1 MVGTLSA
8 CLFASIAAVST
19 VASAIP
25 VSTPPTNPPPAISFA
40 KADQSDFDFE
50 IGTWTTTVRLL
61 RNPLSG
67 EAPDWAEYVGTSN
80 VKALQGGRANLV
92 ELSVNGPKG
101 KIEGI
106 AFRLYNP
113 QARQWS
119 LNYANLR
126 NGLLTA
132 PLYGGFGSGR
142 GVFYGQDV
150 VDGRAILMR
159 FIITKVSARETHF
172 EQSFSA
178 DGGKT
183 WELNWYAVDTLR

>member
-1 MVGTLSA
+1 MVRTLST
-8 CLFASIAAVST
+8 CLFASFAAIGT
-19 VASAIP
+19 VAWAAQ
-25 VSTPPTNPPPAISFA
+25 VSTPPTSPASA
-40 KADQSDFDFE
+40 VSVEKADQSDFDFE

-67 EAPDWAEYVGTSN
+67 EAPDWAEYTGTSN

-178 DGGKT
+178 DGGQT